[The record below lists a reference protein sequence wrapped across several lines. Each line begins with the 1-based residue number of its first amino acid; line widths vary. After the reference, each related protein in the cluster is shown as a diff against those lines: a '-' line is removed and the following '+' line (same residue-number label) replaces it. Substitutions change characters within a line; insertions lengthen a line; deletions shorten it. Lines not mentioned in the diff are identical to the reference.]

1 MDPTV
6 NSLQSVEHLNLSSP
20 GEFANALRA
29 LFEVAPPLA
38 TALYAKRPF
47 TSYGALID
55 TAEALALEMPFDDQV
70 EVLSAHP
77 RIGAAAA
84 SLSQASL
91 REQGG
96 ASAVDTELATLNAQ
110 YEARFGFRFV
120 VFVNRR
126 PKSEIVLVL
135 RERLQHS
142 QEEELAA
149 GLREMFRIARDRLA
163 SA

>member
-1 MDPTV
+1 METIDTV
-6 NSLQSVEHLNLSSP
+6 NQLPLER
-20 GEFANALRA
+20 FANALRP
-29 LFEVAPPLA
+29 LFEAAPLLA

-149 GLREMFRIARDRLA
+149 SLREMFRIARDRLA